1 MRKSN
6 RAIKFNKQLSKI
18 ALVVMLSSPLVSV
31 HSAQPANTKGYSAIV
46 YQAEDAF
53 PELFEAVQTA
63 KVLGDYK
70 TFVDAIPNQDPNVI
84 LHKYESLKDTSD
96 FDLKAFVLDNFSLP
110 QATKETKVTHEASLQ
125 VHLKNHWKNLVRQ
138 PVKTSE
144 FSSLIELPNPYVVPG
159 GRFREMFYWDSYFT
173 IVGLLASDHTTLAKG
188 MIDNF
193 AYQIDQF
200 GFVPNGNR
208 SYFLSRSQP
217 PLFAATLLAYAD
229 KKGLESI
236 VQYLPQLEKEYL
248 FWMDGNTDIPAS
260 EKEGKHLITLE
271 NGDFLN
277 RYYGAIAKPR
287 AEAYGKE
294 SRWSQ
299 HKSPSEKD
307 NFFRN
312 LRAVCESGWDFS
324 SRWFS
329 DGKNKTTTHA
339 MDIIPVD
346 LTSLLYQLESTIAL
360 LHKQVNND
368 SKAKYFEARAE
379 QRKALIHKYH
389 FDEETGTYQDYDF
402 KRKAHTQRPSMA
414 MAYPLYVGAAKP
426 LAAEHVVKYLH
437 KHFLKP
443 GGFVTTLTNTG
454 EQWDYPN
461 GWAPLQYIGVKGL
474 LNYDEGTFANDVMKR
489 WLALNEKVYAQ
500 EGKMM
505 EKYNVVDTSMKAGGG
520 EYPTQDGFGWTNGV
534 DLAFYEILNTDQ

>member
-1 MRKSN
+1 
-6 RAIKFNKQLSKI
+6 
-18 ALVVMLSSPLVSV
+18 MLSSPLVSV

-84 LHKYESLKDTSD
+84 LQKYESLKDTSD

-229 KKGLESI
+229 KKGLKVLFST
-236 VQYLPQLEKEYL
+236 YLSLK
-248 FWMDGNTDIPAS
+248 
-260 EKEGKHLITLE
+260 
-271 NGDFLN
+271 
-277 RYYGAIAKPR
+277 
-287 AEAYGKE
+287 
-294 SRWSQ
+294 
-299 HKSPSEKD
+299 
-307 NFFRN
+307 
-312 LRAVCESGWDFS
+312 
-324 SRWFS
+324 
-329 DGKNKTTTHA
+329 KN
-339 MDIIPVD
+339 IC
-346 LTSLLYQLESTIAL
+346 
-360 LHKQVNND
+360 
-368 SKAKYFEARAE
+368 
-379 QRKALIHKYH
+379 
-389 FDEETGTYQDYDF
+389 
-402 KRKAHTQRPSMA
+402 
-414 MAYPLYVGAAKP
+414 
-426 LAAEHVVKYLH
+426 
-437 KHFLKP
+437 
-443 GGFVTTLTNTG
+443 
-454 EQWDYPN
+454 
-461 GWAPLQYIGVKGL
+461 
-474 LNYDEGTFANDVMKR
+474 
-489 WLALNEKVYAQ
+489 
-500 EGKMM
+500 
-505 EKYNVVDTSMKAGGG
+505 
-520 EYPTQDGFGWTNGV
+520 FGWT
-534 DLAFYEILNTDQ
+534 EILISPQVKKKEST